1 MNAEDEAKLAP
12 ILNSLLN
19 DPPLSIRCVSGS
31 IKEHRVV
38 IVLQK
43 DAQGEISVV
52 ILSKEQLAHINQLA
66 QEQLP

>member
-31 IKEHRVV
+31 INEHRVV
-38 IVLQK
+38 VVFQK
-43 DAQGEISVV
+43 DPQGEICAVA
-52 ILSKEQLAHINQLA
+52 LSKAQLAHINQLA